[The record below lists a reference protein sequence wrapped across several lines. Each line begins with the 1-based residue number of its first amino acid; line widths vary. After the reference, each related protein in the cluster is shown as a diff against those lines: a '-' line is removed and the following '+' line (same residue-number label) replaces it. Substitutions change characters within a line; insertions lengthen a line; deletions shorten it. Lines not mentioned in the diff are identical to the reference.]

1 MAADTCPIFINPS
14 RHTRLNLKR
23 LMAAWFIL
31 LMGLGCF
38 LAVPGTSFAGT
49 RLAALPLQEQ
59 VFIRLAGQNTALV
72 QEKRVLALVAGRNKI
87 DFSWQN
93 VHIDPDAVYLDT
105 LAEADDITLLSVARA
120 SDASALTWELYS
132 SRDTDHTVMIS
143 YLLAGLDNLVTYTAL
158 ADDAQK
164 TLDLDA
170 RLILRNFSGQDFDNG
185 VFWLNPDS
193 IFKTRL
199 QHLETRQVLFFEQ
212 KNLSVTKHYMW
223 DGKTMP
229 HDPEN
234 APHAP
239 GIPTGYKIKNTSD
252 AGLGAFDL
260 VSGKTRIFQQDGQE
274 GTIFS
279 GEDMMPF
286 VPRGGTAFLEIGRSR
301 DILVFKRR
309 INSEQTRVRRN
320 KKGDVQVYDELITDR
335 FILENTR
342 NVPVM
347 LTLTDTISGQWEPVD
362 MGHAYTLAD
371 HQTLVFDI
379 HLDAEEKKTV
389 DLTYKLV
396 NKFTGNFARYNKV
409 APGS

>member
-1 MAADTCPIFINPS
+1 
-14 RHTRLNLKR
+14 
-23 LMAAWFIL
+23 MAAWFIL

-72 QEKRVLALVAGRNKI
+72 QEKRVLALVAGINKI

-239 GIPTGYKIKNTSD
+239 GIPTGYNIKNTSD